1 MHVEVE
7 TDLKRI
13 LRLGTRREKKN
24 RSFLKWLKYRCTW
37 SDRRVMALQKETV
50 ARVWAQIDCTECGN
64 CCAEMQLQVTE
75 KDVSLLARTLGVKP
89 KEFREQYG
97 EKLRDGHWYLRET
110 PCPFLRQSKCTI
122 YESRPSRCRGFPYL
136 HTNIRGDISGAIDR
150 APYCPIVFNVLEELK
165 ANEELRPTRRR
176 KR

>member
-1 MHVEVE
+1 VSVE

-13 LRLGTRREKKN
+13 YRLGTRREKKN
-24 RSFLKWLKYRCTW
+24 RNFLKWLKYRCTW
-37 SDRRVMALQKETV
+37 SDRRLMKLQKETV
-50 ARVWAQIDCTECGN
+50 ARVWSQIDCTQCGN

-75 KDVSLLARTLGVKP
+75 KDISALAKTLGIKP
-89 KEFREQYG
+89 REFREQYA
-97 EKLRDGHWYLRET
+97 EKHRDGHWYMKDT
-110 PCPFLRQSKCTI
+110 PCFFLERRRCII

-136 HTNIRGDISGAIDR
+136 HNNIRGDISGAMDR

-165 ANEELRPTRRR
+165 ANTELRPARRT